1 MATKNRTL
9 PHRHLSHL
17 LIREAYTHSQ
27 TGQLFAQTTKRYTAP
42 FPIDTQANTR
52 TVNHPILST
61 LPHLQLLLPSNLLLC
76 LFINLMLPVS
86 TMASDLS
93 AQLPDI
99 GKAGTSVLS
108 PREEQQL
115 GREFMR
121 SVRHNLK
128 LVDDPPSVAY
138 LQSLADQLLISL
150 QESHQP
156 ITVFL
161 VDDPSI
167 NAFAGPGGYIG
178 IHTGLLLT
186 ARNEGELVSV
196 LAHEIAHVTQRHLV
210 RAFEANSRMSL
221 PTMGALIAAIVLG
234 ASNPQV
240 GEALLAS
247 TMANSTQRQ
256 LAHSRSNEQEADN
269 IGLDLMAS
277 ADYDPR
283 AMVAFFEILQN
294 NQRSTEFAAPEF
306 MRTHPLTLGR
316 VADARNRAEQ
326 YLARAPRDNTTFELM
341 QARASTLSKKS
352 KTSPLNSHL
361 EKSIWTHEAK
371 KYFSALQAAKKGDYP
386 LARTMLRQLIQE
398 NRHRVLF
405 PYSAAQIELA
415 DNRPQPAQEI
425 LSQALKLFP
434 GNLSLIELYANTL
447 LRLEQPRPALE
458 TLKVALR
465 KNPEYYRLYQPYAKA
480 ANALHEKAEAYRA
493 LAEWQYAQGGLYQA
507 VAYLE
512 QALKTPGLPPYE
524 RLTLQARQDM
534 LKSEAEQIKESVSQ
548 TPGEHLKNAK
558 H

>member
-1 MATKNRTL
+1 MKHPT
-9 PHRHLSHL
+9 P
-17 LIREAYTHSQ
+17 
-27 TGQLFAQTTKRYTAP
+27 
-42 FPIDTQANTR
+42 PIIPRPQR
-52 TVNHPILST
+52 
-61 LPHLQLLLPSNLLLC
+61 LLLPGLLLTC
-76 LFINLMLPVS
+76 LLVVSLILPFS
-86 TMASDLS
+86 TLASDLS

-128 LVDDPPSVAY
+128 LVNDPPTVTY
-138 LQSLADQLLISL
+138 LQGLADKLVTSL
-150 QESHQP
+150 QENRPP

-186 ARNEGELVSV
+186 SRNEGELVSV

-210 RAFEANSRMSL
+210 RAMEANGRMSL

-234 ASNPQV
+234 ASNPQA

-247 TMANSTQRQ
+247 TMANSTQQQ
-256 LAHSRSNEQEADN
+256 LTHSRSNEQEADN
-269 IGLDLMAS
+269 IGLDLMVS

-294 NQRSTEFAAPEF
+294 SQRSTEFAAPEF
-306 MRTHPLTLGR
+306 MRTHPLTLSR

-326 YLARAPRDNTTFELM
+326 YPVRAPRNNTTFELM
-341 QARASTLSKKS
+341 QARTIMRGGENEA
-352 KTSPLNSHL
+352 TSPNARL
-361 EKSIWTHEAK
+361 EKSAWSQEAK
-371 KYFSALQAAKKGDYP
+371 KYFNALNAAKKGNYP
-386 LARTMLRQLIQE
+386 QARIALRQLIQE

-415 DNRPQPAQEI
+415 DNRPKFAKKI
-425 LSQALKLFP
+425 LSRALNLFP

-447 LRLEQPRPALE
+447 LLLGQPRTALE
-458 TLKVALR
+458 VLKAALR
-465 KNPEYYRLYQPYAKA
+465 KHPEYYRLYQPYAKA
-480 ANALHEKAEAYRA
+480 ANDLDEKAEAYRA

-507 VAYLE
+507 VNYLE
-512 QALKTPGLPPYE
+512 QALKAPGLPPYD

-534 LKSEAEQIKESVSQ
+534 LKAEVRQREESASQ
-548 TPGEHLKNAK
+548 APEDHLKSTGY
-558 H
+558 

>member
-1 MATKNRTL
+1 
-9 PHRHLSHL
+9 
-17 LIREAYTHSQ
+17 
-27 TGQLFAQTTKRYTAP
+27 
-42 FPIDTQANTR
+42 
-52 TVNHPILST
+52 
-61 LPHLQLLLPSNLLLC
+61 
-76 LFINLMLPVS
+76 
-86 TMASDLS
+86 MASDLS

-121 SVRHNLK
+121 SVQHNLK

-138 LQSLADQLLISL
+138 LQGLADQLVISL
-150 QESHQP
+150 QGSYPP

-186 ARNEGELVSV
+186 SRNEGELVSV

-210 RAFEANSRMSL
+210 RAVEASGRMSL

-234 ASNPQV
+234 ASNPQA

-247 TMANSTQRQ
+247 TMAASTQQQ
-256 LAHSRSNEQEADN
+256 LTHSRSNEQEADN

-294 NQRSTEFAAPEF
+294 NQRSTEFSAPEF
-306 MRTHPLTLGR
+306 MRTHPLTLSR

-326 YLARAPRDNTTFELM
+326 YSARAPRDNTTFELM
-341 QARASTLSKKS
+341 QARAIMLDGENKTASLGASLKKS
-352 KTSPLNSHL
+352 A
-361 EKSIWTHEAK
+361 WTREAK
-371 KYFSALQAAKKGDYP
+371 KYFNALRAAKKGDYP
-386 LARTMLRQLIQE
+386 QARAMLRQLMQE

-415 DNRPQPAQEI
+415 NNRPRAAGEV
-425 LSQALKLFP
+425 LSRALTLFP

-447 LRLEQPRPALE
+447 LRLKQPRPAME
-458 TLKVALR
+458 ILKIALR
-465 KNPEYYRLYQPYAKA
+465 KHPEYYRLYPPYARA
-480 ANALHEKAEAYRA
+480 ANALDEKAEAYRA

-507 VAYLE
+507 VDYLE
-512 QALKTPGLPPYE
+512 QALKAPGLPPYD

-534 LKSEAEQIKESVSQ
+534 LKAEVRQREEPVSQ
-548 TPGEHLKNAK
+548 ASGDHPGNAK
-558 H
+558 Q

>member
-1 MATKNRTL
+1 MPFHSRL
-9 PHRHLSHL
+9 LS
-17 LIREAYTHSQ
+17 SS
-27 TGQLFAQTTKRYTAP
+27 G
-42 FPIDTQANTR
+42 
-52 TVNHPILST
+52 
-61 LPHLQLLLPSNLLLC
+61 LLLHC
-76 LFINLMLPVS
+76 LFVIGLILPFN
-86 TMASDLS
+86 TIASDLS

-121 SVRHNLK
+121 SVQHNLK
-128 LVDDPPSVAY
+128 LVDDPPTVAY
-138 LQSLADQLLISL
+138 LQGLADQLVTSL

-178 IHTGLLLT
+178 IHTGLLLA

-210 RAFEANSRMSL
+210 RAFEASSRMSL

-240 GEALLAS
+240 GKALMAS
-247 TMANSTQRQ
+247 TMASSTQQQ

-269 IGLDLMAS
+269 IGLDLMVN

-294 NQRSTEFAAPEF
+294 TQRSTEFAAPEF

-326 YLARAPRDNTTFELM
+326 YPIHSPRNNTTFELIL
-341 QARASTLSKKS
+341 ARTITRGKENTATPLGTHRKKS
-352 KTSPLNSHL
+352 A
-361 EKSIWTHEAK
+361 WTHEAK

-386 LARTMLRQLIQE
+386 QARTTLRQLIQE

-415 DNRPQPAQEI
+415 NKRPQSAKKI
-425 LSQALKLFP
+425 LDQALTLFP
-434 GNLSLIELYANTL
+434 GNLSLVELYANTL
-447 LRLEQPRPALE
+447 LRLGESRPALE
-458 TLKVALR
+458 ILKVALR

-480 ANALHEKAEAYRA
+480 ANTLHEKAEAYRA

-534 LKSEAEQIKESVSQ
+534 LKSEAEQLKKPVSQ
-548 TPGEHLKNAK
+548 TSGEHLKDTK

>member
-1 MATKNRTL
+1 VNR
-9 PHRHLSHL
+9 PISP
-17 LIREAYTHSQ
+17 
-27 TGQLFAQTTKRYTAP
+27 TTPRP
-42 FPIDTQANTR
+42 W
-52 TVNHPILST
+52 
-61 LPHLQLLLPSNLLLC
+61 LLLPEGLLLAC
-76 LFINLMLPVS
+76 LFAVSLVLPS
-86 TMASDLS
+86 NTLASDLS

-121 SVRHNLK
+121 SVQHNLK

-138 LQSLADQLLISL
+138 LQGLADQLVISL
-150 QESHQP
+150 QESYPP

-186 ARNEGELVSV
+186 AHNEGELVSV

-210 RAFEANSRMSL
+210 RAVEANGRMSL

-234 ASNPQV
+234 ASNPQA

-247 TMANSTQRQ
+247 TMANSTQQQ

-269 IGLDLMAS
+269 IGLDLMVS
-277 ADYDPR
+277 ANYDPR
-283 AMVAFFEILQN
+283 DMVAFFEILQN

-326 YLARAPRDNTTFELM
+326 YPARAPRDNTTFELI
-341 QARASTLSKKS
+341 QARAAMLGEETKTTTPGAGLKKS
-352 KTSPLNSHL
+352 ARTP
-361 EKSIWTHEAK
+361 EAK
-371 KYFSALQAAKKGDYP
+371 KYFNALLAAKKGDYSQ
-386 LARTMLRQLIQE
+386 ARTALRQLMQD

-415 DNRPQPAQEI
+415 DNRPRSARKI
-425 LSQALKLFP
+425 LSQALTLFP
-434 GNLSLIELYANTL
+434 GNLSLVELYAKTL
-447 LRLEQPRPALE
+447 LRLKQPRLAMEL
-458 TLKVALR
+458 LKIALR
-465 KNPEYYRLYQPYAKA
+465 KHPEYYRLYQSYAKA
-480 ANALHEKAEAYRA
+480 ADTLGEKAEAYRA

-507 VAYLE
+507 VDYLG
-512 QALKTPGLPPYE
+512 QALRVPGLPPYD

-534 LKSEAEQIKESVSQ
+534 LKAEVRQREEVVPEAS
-548 TPGEHLKNAK
+548 GDH
-558 H
+558 

>member
-1 MATKNRTL
+1 MTC
-9 PHRHLSHL
+9 
-17 LIREAYTHSQ
+17 EQ
-27 TGQLFAQTTKRYTAP
+27 TRKLFALTTKRYTASSL
-42 FPIDTQANTR
+42 IDTQANTHP
-52 TVNHPILST
+52 VNHST
-61 LPHLQLLLPSNLLLC
+61 LPTPHHTRLLLLGCLLV
-76 LFINLMLPVS
+76 INLILPFG
-86 TMASDLS
+86 TLASDLS

-121 SVRHNLK
+121 SVQHNLE
-128 LVDDPPSVAY
+128 LVDDPPTVAY
-138 LQSLADQLLISL
+138 LQGLADQLVTSL
-150 QESHQP
+150 QGSHQP

-178 IHTGLLLT
+178 IHTGLLL
-186 ARNEGELVSV
+186 AAGNEGELVSV

-210 RAFEANSRMSL
+210 RAFEASSRMSL

-240 GEALLAS
+240 GEALLAT
-247 TMANSTQRQ
+247 TMANSTQQQ
-256 LAHSRSNEQEADN
+256 LSHSRSNEQEADN
-269 IGLDLMAS
+269 IGLDLMVN

-283 AMVAFFEILQN
+283 AMVAFFEILQDK
-294 NQRSTEFAAPEF
+294 QRSAEFAAPEF

-326 YLARAPRDNTTFELM
+326 YPAYTPRNNTTFELM
-341 QARASTLSKKS
+341 QARIITLGKENTTAPLGARLKKS
-352 KTSPLNSHL
+352 AWND
-361 EKSIWTHEAK
+361 EAK
-371 KYFSALQAAKKGDYP
+371 KYFRALQAAKKGDYP
-386 LARTMLRQLIQE
+386 QARTALRQLIQE

-415 DNRPQPAQEI
+415 DNRPRPAKKI
-425 LSQALKLFP
+425 LSQALTLFP

-458 TLKVALR
+458 ILKVALR
-465 KNPEYYRLYQPYAKA
+465 KNPEHYRLYQPYAKA

-534 LKSEAEQIKESVSQ
+534 LKSEVERLKEPASQ
-548 TPGEHLKNAK
+548 APGEHLTDIK